1 MKEASME
8 QLQETISTYS
18 KIFHNKYNDEH
29 HIVSPLGAWMLLAL
43 LAQGSND
50 ETDPL
55 DPIAKQALGL
65 TVQESGKLLKELLS
79 SDHPAVFSALK
90 AWLAPGVTSTDGSLK
105 TWRQEVENYCPID
118 VKIPT
123 ADELNSWVQDKSL
136 NLIQEFPVSIDP
148 SWFKGLFA
156 TVVATDV
163 EWEVP
168 MKVIQ
173 DKALSKHWDKPD
185 FLLDSDSNHTFIH
198 RDSEHGLFGV
208 HYAKAKKGLTV
219 YSVISFS
226 DAPENITL
234 EVAHKIGSGEYNKV
248 SLADLE
254 SNEFLTIK
262 EVNSYDGVR
271 EKFQSILPAWEFSGK
286 HNLNDIPECGLSTA
300 AGRLGEVGEVKQVV
314 VADYSDKGFKAAALT
329 YAMVGRAAV
338 FTPTNKAL
346 HADLQFTKP
355 YAVVAFATDDN
366 TESIWNNL
374 PVFSGVVAEA
384 KII

>member
-1 MKEASME
+1 MK
-8 QLQETISTYS
+8 QLQETISAYS

-29 HIVSPLGAWMLLAL
+29 HIVSPLGAWMLLTL

-50 ETDPL
+50 ESDPL

-65 TVQESGKLLKELLS
+65 PIQESGNLLKELLS

-90 AWLAPGVTSTDGSLK
+90 AWLAPDASSSDVSLRE
-105 TWRQEVENYCPID
+105 WRKEVESYCPID

-123 ADELNSWVQDKSL
+123 NDELNSWVQDKSL

-173 DKALSKHWDKPD
+173 DKELAKRWDVTD
-185 FLLDSDSNHTFIH
+185 FLLDNNSKHTFIH
-198 RDSEHGLFGV
+198 KDAEHGLFGV

-219 YSVISFS
+219 YSVIAFS
-226 DAPENITL
+226 DIPENVTL

-254 SNEFLTIK
+254 SNEFLKIK

-271 EKFQSILPAWEFSGK
+271 ERLQSILPAWEFSGK
-286 HNLNDIPECGLSTA
+286 HNLNDIPECGLSAA
-300 AGRLGEVGEVKQVV
+300 AGRLGEVGEVKQVI

-329 YAMVGRAAV
+329 YAMVGRASV
-338 FTPTNKAL
+338 FKPTNKAL

-355 YAVVAFATDDN
+355 YAVVALATDEN
-366 TESIWNNL
+366 KESIWNNL

-384 KII
+384 KNLT